1 MNTRATKLL
10 LLLLCSM
17 TSGII
22 YSQMEINRMTLY
34 GNEWIDY
41 NQFYYKIP
49 VAEDGVY
56 RLTYQELQ
64 TAGVFS
70 ETTVPTGANFQIF
83 HEGEEIPIY
92 VTNNGTFTSGDYL
105 EFYGKKNTGNLDI
118 HLYQNSRREQ
128 LNPEYSMHT
137 DTAIYFLTWNS
148 STANNHYLTEYNST
162 ANPPA
167 AEPYFWHEEKL
178 VYGDHYQQ
186 GEDRS
191 NNGLGLA
198 PRYGLAEGY
207 ATKDFLKD
215 QSVDLSFS
223 NPYLNGPDA
232 NIRLRLG
239 TRSGNHSLRVLFD
252 GDTTVYSNFGGWTA
266 DNYSFSTSTANLSSN
281 NTLRILGVESSEDQ
295 YIIASIISIYPRTFD
310 FDNTN
315 SFFFKI
321 PSNKVDRYLEISNF
335 DHGGVAPVLYDVT
348 NQRRLLTDLDNG
360 IVKVLL
366 SPFDGERELVLVSS
380 VGHKSA
386 TSIDKREFANYDFS
400 ETGTDYDYIILSHP
414 TLINDANNYV
424 QQYAD

>member
-1 MNTRATKLL
+1 
-10 LLLLCSM
+10 
-17 TSGII
+17 
-22 YSQMEINRMTLY
+22 
-34 GNEWIDY
+34 
-41 NQFYYKIP
+41 
-49 VAEDGVY
+49 
-56 RLTYQELQ
+56 
-64 TAGVFS
+64 
-70 ETTVPTGANFQIF
+70 
-83 HEGEEIPIY
+83 
-92 VTNNGTFTSGDYL
+92 
-105 EFYGKKNTGNLDI
+105 
-118 HLYQNSRREQ
+118 
-128 LNPEYSMHT
+128 T

-424 QQYAD
+424 QQYADYRASAAGGSYTPLIVDVTDLYDQFCYGLVRHELGIRNFLKLADTNWDTDYLFIIGKGESRQRIRGNNYNPTYDLIPPFGYPNSDYLYVVDNDALDTDPWMAVGRIDTLFSATSCSSIFFR